1 MKTATMKQAI
11 GDRCPSL
18 ISIIEMVEC
27 GQGYVDGNMIFVDG
41 LYETGKRKALGLAA
55 RYPEYVCAKVTHD
68 LRSVSISNICALIE
82 EIRLG
87 N

>member
-11 GDRCPSL
+11 GDRCPQLTSL
-18 ISIIEMVEC
+18 IEAVEC
-27 GQGYVDGNMIFVDG
+27 GQGRIDGNCIYLHD
-41 LYETGKRKALGLAA
+41 LYETDQNYALGMMA
-55 RYPEYVCAKVTHD
+55 RYPEYVCTLVTHD
-68 LRSVSISNICALIE
+68 LNGCTITNVAGLIE